1 MVELTEKYK
10 IRTDQDLCFC
20 KLKTTK
26 EKQEKKSSKR
36 KKRKPPK
43 PFYYPSVEEGRL
55 KTFQIK
61 YNKELSSISKL
72 ILNSFQNKYLYYAID
87 DILDSFRT
95 NPTEREN
102 LLAILYSPVLSLQN
116 NLSINFFDIWI
127 HEIHIQEIPKVNRFL
142 QKDFANVKQQNY
154 ITIKLFYQT
163 RLPKKKRDSLW

>member
-1 MVELTEKYK
+1 MVELTEKYQNP
-10 IRTDQDLCFC
+10 TDQDLCSC
-20 KLKTTK
+20 KTK
-26 EKQEKKSSKR
+26 KKKSSKR

-43 PFYYPSVEEGRL
+43 PFHYPSVEEGQL

-61 YNKELSSISKL
+61 YNKELSSIAKL

-102 LLAILYSPVLSLQN
+102 LLGILYSPVLSLQN

-127 HEIHIQEIPKVNRFL
+127 HEIHIQEIPKVNRFI
-142 QKDFANVKQQNY
+142 QKDFANVKQQNS